1 MTHGVR
7 PSAGV
12 SNTACP
18 AQKREATRE
27 GLPAG
32 GAPGGRSGGIG
43 ALLNRR
49 RGAGGR
55 GRRRSAFLAGPPAP
69 PRPAPSAVRR
79 GARYS
84 SPPDWTPGRRPPPP
98 PHVPPC
104 HPSRA
109 AASSPQRAAAPSSH
123 VPTRQALTCR
133 RVPGPLVFFLGRAA
147 VWAGLGRAAI
157 AQPGAPPPPAPC
169 APAMASLLAA
179 ELPSE
184 DEEDSDFDPASE
196 EPAAA
201 PAARARAAAPG
212 GRARAAPGKAEGLLQ
227 GQDEHDAGAQERKPT
242 AAVSAA
248 WEALKAARVAK
259 AGTQP
264 PNLTATSTGAGKKR
278 APDADKVRRSEV
290 GA

>member
-1 MTHGVR
+1 
-7 PSAGV
+7 
-12 SNTACP
+12 
-18 AQKREATRE
+18 
-27 GLPAG
+27 
-32 GAPGGRSGGIG
+32 
-43 ALLNRR
+43 
-49 RGAGGR
+49 
-55 GRRRSAFLAGPPAP
+55 
-69 PRPAPSAVRR
+69 
-79 GARYS
+79 
-84 SPPDWTPGRRPPPP
+84 
-98 PHVPPC
+98 
-104 HPSRA
+104 
-109 AASSPQRAAAPSSH
+109 
-123 VPTRQALTCR
+123 
-133 RVPGPLVFFLGRAA
+133 
-147 VWAGLGRAAI
+147 
-157 AQPGAPPPPAPC
+157 
-169 APAMASLLAA
+169 MASLLAA